1 VATGLYVLLLLLPLL
16 IVAVADSIT
25 LLTRFVRHLNAGRS
39 YYPEDTVQMFARALG
54 PEHAGLWAHRFAAR
68 PQDRGRA
75 AADGGDD
82 FLVHTL
88 LDDWIDVRVVA
99 RRSAPVARLVI
110 GPFVVIAL
118 LVVAR
123 SRLFDNWALTPAIA
137 VGVSFYV
144 AVLIGLTLLLKQS
157 AENTR
162 RRALASMQADLRWL
176 AGSGKPR
183 ADLVEAFKRL
193 IAQVENESEGAFAPF
208 FDQPLLKAMLV
219 PLGGAGGTQLFDYLL
234 LGR

>member
-1 VATGLYVLLLLLPLL
+1 LWAQ
-16 IVAVADSIT
+16 
-25 LLTRFVRHLNAGRS
+25 RFCAK
-39 YYPEDTVQMFARALG
+39 PEDRT
-54 PEHAGLWAHRFAAR
+54 
-68 PQDRGRA
+68 RGS
-75 AADGGDD
+75 DS
-82 FLVHTL
+82 FTVHTL
-88 LDDWIDVRVVA
+88 LDDWIDVQVVA
-99 RRSAPVARLVI
+99 RRSQPVVRLVI
-110 GPFVVIAL
+110 GPFVVLAL

-144 AVLIGLTLLLKQS
+144 AVLVGLTYLLKQA

-162 RRALASMQADLRWL
+162 SRALASMQADLRWL
-176 AGSGKPR
+176 AGSGKPLS
-183 ADLVEAFKRL
+183 DLVEPYKRL
-193 IAQVENESEGAFAPF
+193 IAQVENEQKGAFASF